1 MGKDYKR
8 ALLVCLLLG
17 YAGFQF
23 FEGKSYTARENS
35 RPNARDEAPDVRA
48 AAAPDGPSQLAESS
62 SGAVEMPTSTSDDTS
77 NVGGESE
84 ISFAIRIS
92 RSDDSYYPF
101 VDEHYPAAIKGDPGS
116 QFLVWRLME
125 ACRPHHHL
133 FSSNSFEEV
142 LSRLRAPSPATIER
156 LRRTWARCSELHAH
170 AADFSGW
177 ERFLKDAAES
187 GHPYAQLEIAL
198 THLANGEPR
207 DAVAPLLTSA
217 LSSAT
222 ADVVFDMSAAAVKP
236 NDPTSAINGAAWIL
250 AGCRLGADC
259 GPNGYRMQQL
269 CQFSTECGLG
279 ESVDDFVLRQFG
291 QDTYDQ
297 AARRAEEIL
306 THLGNDQ
313 IARLVSDWV
322 EAG

>member
-1 MGKDYKR
+1 
-8 ALLVCLLLG
+8 
-17 YAGFQF
+17 
-23 FEGKSYTARENS
+23 
-35 RPNARDEAPDVRA
+35 
-48 AAAPDGPSQLAESS
+48 
-62 SGAVEMPTSTSDDTS
+62 MPTSTPGDTS
-77 NVGGESE
+77 NVGDESE

-101 VDEHYPAAIKGDPGS
+101 VAEHYPAATEGDPDS

-125 ACRPHHHL
+125 ACRPHRLL

-142 LSRLRAPSPATIER
+142 LSRFRDPSPATIER
-156 LRRTWARCSELHAH
+156 LRRTWERCSELHANTS
-170 AADFSGW
+170 DFSGW
-177 ERFLKDAAES
+177 ERFLTDAAEG
-187 GHPYAQLEIAL
+187 GHSYAQLEVAL
-198 THLANGEPR
+198 TRLAKGETR
-207 DAVAPLLTSA
+207 ETVAPLLASA

-236 NDPTSAINGAAWIL
+236 NDPTSAIDGAAWML

-259 GPNGYRMQQL
+259 GPNGYRMQQF
-269 CQFSTECGLG
+269 CQFSTECGVS
-279 ESVDDFVLRQFG
+279 ESVGDFVLRQFG

-306 THLGNDQ
+306 TYLDSDQ
-313 IARLVSDWV
+313 IAPLVSDWV